1 MKNESWLEHAWEGV
15 TTSFFGSSIWE
26 FDFLASTGNRTLGGV
41 HHHGQALSSKTCCLL
56 LRLQSCGDWWRTETP
71 SSTCMACRAGLLVLA
86 SQANIEDVSAR
97 PSRFQ
102 LRFKQQPKHGTR
114 TAVLVVTIDSVVFF
128 WFIQS
133 NYMDGLWSKPI
144 WCSLW
149 LCIFPVQPVVHSG
162 LNSYD
167 RSCS

>member
-1 MKNESWLEHAWEGV
+1 
-15 TTSFFGSSIWE
+15 
-26 FDFLASTGNRTLGGV
+26 
-41 HHHGQALSSKTCCLL
+41 
-56 LRLQSCGDWWRTETP
+56 
-71 SSTCMACRAGLLVLA
+71 MACRAGLLVLA

-133 NYMDGLWSKPI
+133 NYMDGL
-144 WCSLW
+144 
-149 LCIFPVQPVVHSG
+149 
-162 LNSYD
+162 
-167 RSCS
+167 